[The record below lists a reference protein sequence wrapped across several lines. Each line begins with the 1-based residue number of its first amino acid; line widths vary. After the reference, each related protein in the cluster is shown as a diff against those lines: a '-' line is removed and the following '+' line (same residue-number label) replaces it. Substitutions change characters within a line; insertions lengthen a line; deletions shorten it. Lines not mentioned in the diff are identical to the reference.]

1 MKNMKKFFKSTLAF
15 VCALAMIATSFGI
28 SPAITAFAEDVGGN
42 VGIRYDTGEKAF
54 NTETAPE
61 GAIIVDSTYD
71 RTILGEDGKEPRYV
85 VSAENTGG
93 NVDIQYRYYDT
104 GEKAF
109 KTGTVPADAK
119 IVDSTYTKTD
129 WGDEDGKETW
139 YVVKG
144 EVNLLYIYAMGKLN
158 IVLCDNAK
166 LTVEQGMVML
176 INGSSINI
184 YAQSDGA
191 DMGEMIATGLES
203 KRPAI
208 GTGDDG
214 RVNGRTCTTNIHGG
228 KITATG
234 ARSTAGIGGD
244 FDSRVGIINIYGG
257 EIKAQG
263 GERAAAIG
271 GGYAAA
277 SDGINIYGGK
287 ITAIGGEEGAGIGG
301 GSENDLEGGP
311 IKIFG
316 GQITAKGGHS
326 IRSIESQPVAIGN
339 GAGVNPRNFSVFL
352 SWTDDQNDYID
363 ANRYIH
369 PNNIGEGKCSIEIDS
384 AHPFK
389 FADTGE
395 YVTLENIKNGGKIV
409 PAEAAICSVTFE
421 TGEGATKVAPQGIN
435 KGDRIKPTVT
445 PVRKGYRFAGW
456 QKDGSPFDIS
466 TPILDDTTLTAIWN
480 SLPDT
485 EYQGEGDVTVELAG
499 SEYYPLEPGHT
510 VLDGGTW
517 VVVDDDTSFHERI
530 TIKGDVNI
538 ILADGKT
545 LTANKGIAVTSK
557 DRSNFSV
564 YAQNQGTGTLKAF
577 PDENV
582 FSAGI
587 GGDEG
592 KRSCGTINIYGGRIQ
607 ASGSDLGAAI
617 GGSAFG
623 NGGTI
628 GIYGGQVDV
637 QGSRNYGEA
646 IGFSYAGGVEPHNA
660 DIKLSWTRESDYIR
674 LYPAPGGQPARYKG
688 NVTFLKK
695 FLLDGTDTRAFWKSA
710 DNNNIDNRKIVPKT
724 KMLWSDIQEKL
735 DVGGSI
741 KLISNV
747 SAKSGDIALVV
758 PEGKN
763 ATIDLN
769 GYTISCQSN
778 LTGDVKDAVFVENNA
793 ALTITDESKK
803 GSITGKNGHI
813 KNHGT
818 LTLDNVTISGIEGD
832 EAIKND
838 GTLSLKNVS
847 ITGNHGG
854 VSVGDKGVLKLSD
867 KVVIKD
873 NTKGSHSKNVVG
885 NLNRKISFENPLTS
899 DSRIGLEDMEA
910 ILTNGAKGKAVPEN
924 FVSDTGN
931 RYIYWTEDGRE
942 IKISA
947 QAQKYNIT
955 IGSVT
960 GNGTV
965 TAEIEG
971 TAGSVSKASKGAKVT
986 LKVKPEAGWWL
997 NSLSVKNGETP
1008 IVLDAD
1014 NSFTMPNGD
1023 VTVTAIFEQV
1033 KNAPFTAPTAKT
1045 NLAYTGSEQEL
1056 INAGSVETSTGEL
1069 RYSLSENGEYKAE
1082 IPKAKNA
1089 GSYEVHY
1096 KVVGTNPKYVYNN
1109 AKGKVTVSIA
1119 KANQRVLAIK
1129 DVTGKK
1135 FGDGEF
1141 SLETIGGSG
1150 TGEVNYSV
1158 PANNGILEINGNT
1171 VKIIGVGSVKVTAVK
1186 ASDSNY
1192 NKMSAERTVTIAK
1205 GTAPEIIFPTASNL
1219 TYGQKL
1225 SESTFSGGSI
1235 QYGSFAWKDGN
1246 VIPAV
1251 DNAGY
1256 EVVFTPNAHL
1266 LKNYEEV
1273 SEDNK
1278 KSNIS
1283 ITVAKANPTI
1293 NLMVKVSENAGNK
1306 ILTLSANVD
1315 GVIGADKPRGSIKFL
1330 HKDGGGN
1337 FVEIHTGVL
1346 AEGKISYK
1354 WENVVAKEYEI
1365 KAEYAGD
1372 SNYNTIES
1380 DIKNIDTR
1388 KKNQSE
1394 ILFTDISVKTYGD
1407 KDFELKITGGSG
1419 NGAVSY
1425 SVPVNNGVLE
1435 ISGNIAKI
1443 IGAGTVVVK
1452 VTKAADDEY
1461 NEESK
1466 NISVTVAKKKLTVK
1480 ADDKLNLVKGSAM
1493 PQFTYNKEEVDSKLV
1508 NGDVFVNPDFAT
1520 SISDTNTV
1528 GEYDITVSGGML
1540 TNSAGADVKN
1550 NYEVIYKKGRLTIVN
1565 AVYEVKVVN
1574 GTGGGNYGKG
1584 QTVNI
1589 KANDKSNYTFTGWT
1603 SSDGIVFANASEKE
1617 TSFVMPAKNITVTAN
1632 YSANSSGGSS
1642 GGGSSGGSGGSSG
1655 GGSSSGSS
1663 ENTAPSYVK
1672 NVNIDKHDKIA
1683 DKKVKFIDVKDSDYF
1698 AKAVEWAIE
1707 KEITKGTSDALFSP
1721 EAPCTRA
1728 QIVTFLW
1735 RAAGKPEVKK
1745 TDNSFSDVKAD
1756 RYYSKAVLWA
1766 LQQGIVKGT
1775 GANEFSPEA
1784 ICTRA
1789 QTVAILY
1796 RYAKSPAVSDG
1807 KNFADVNEGTYY
1819 SNAVNWAFEK
1829 RITSG
1834 TDVNLFS
1841 PDAIC
1846 NRAQIITFLYRYM
1859 GR

>member
-1 MKNMKKFFKSTLAF
+1 MKNRKRFLKSTLAF
-15 VCALAMIATSFGI
+15 VCTLAMIFTSI
-28 SPAITAFAEDVGGN
+28 ELNPVIESFAEV
-42 VGIRYDTGEKAF
+42 
-54 NTETAPE
+54 
-61 GAIIVDSTYD
+61 
-71 RTILGEDGKEPRYV
+71 
-85 VSAENTGG
+85 TGG
-93 NVDIQYRYYDT
+93 NGDIQYLNNGIGENIFQTGTVSEEDSVVNSTYERSGRGENGEESCFVESTVVRGDIQYRYYDT

-109 KTGTVPADAK
+109 KTGTVPEGAI
-119 IVDSTYTKTD
+119 IVDSTYDRTI

-144 EVNLLYIYAMGKLN
+144 EVNLLYIYANGKLN
-158 IVLCDNAK
+158 LVLCDNAK
-166 LTVEQGMVML
+166 LTVENGMVMPS
-176 INGSSINI
+176 NGSSINI

-191 DMGEMIATGLES
+191 DMGEIISTGLES

-208 GTGDDG
+208 GIGDDG
-214 RVNGRTCTTNIHGG
+214 NVDGTTCTTNIHGG

-244 FDSRVGIINIYGG
+244 SYSRVGIINIYGG
-257 EIKAQG
+257 EINAQG
-263 GERAAAIG
+263 GKGAAAIG
-271 GGYAAA
+271 GGRVAA

-287 ITAIGGEEGAGIGG
+287 ITATGGEDGAGIGG
-301 GSENDLEGGP
+301 GLENDLDGGP
-311 IKIFG
+311 IKIYG

-326 IRSIESQPVAIGN
+326 IRNIESQPVAIGN
-339 GAGVNPRNFSVFL
+339 GAGVNPGNFSIFL

-369 PNNIGEGKCSIEIDS
+369 PNNIGEGKSSIEIDS
-384 AHPFK
+384 THPFK

-409 PAEAAICSVTFE
+409 PADAAICSVTFE
-421 TGEGATKVAPQGIN
+421 TGDGATEVAPQGIN
-435 KGDRIKPTVT
+435 KGGKIKPTVT

-456 QKDGSPFDIS
+456 QKDGLPFDIS
-466 TPILDDTTLTAIWN
+466 TAILDDTTLTAIWN

-538 ILADGKT
+538 ILTDGKT

-557 DRSNFSV
+557 DHSKFSV
-564 YAQNQGTGTLKAF
+564 YAQNQGTGALKAF
-577 PDENV
+577 PDETV
-582 FSAGI
+582 YSAGI

-660 DIKLSWTRESDYIR
+660 DITLSWTRESDYIR

-688 NVTFLKK
+688 NVTFSKK
-695 FLLDGTDTRAFWKSA
+695 FLLDGTNTRAFWKSA
-710 DNNNIDNRKIVPKT
+710 NNNIDNRKIVPKT

-741 KLISNV
+741 KLTSNV

-769 GYTISCQSN
+769 GYTISCQFD

-793 ALTITDESKK
+793 ALTITGESKK

-813 KNHGT
+813 ENHGT
-818 LTLDNVTISGIEGD
+818 LILDNVTISGIEGD

-873 NTKGSHSKNVVG
+873 NTKGSHSKNIVG
-885 NLNRKISFENPLTS
+885 NLNRKISFENPLTI

-947 QAQKYNIT
+947 QAPKYNII

-971 TAGSVSKASKGAKVT
+971 TPGSVSKASKGAKVT
-986 LKVKPEAGWWL
+986 LKVKPEAGWRL

-1008 IVLDAD
+1008 IAIAAD
-1014 NSFTMPNGD
+1014 NSFIMPIGD

-1033 KNAPFTAPTAKT
+1033 KNAPFTAPTVKT
-1045 NLAYTGSEQEL
+1045 NLVYTGELQEL
-1056 INAGSVETSTGEL
+1056 INAGSVASNIGEMQ
-1069 RYSLSENGEYKAE
+1069 YSLKETEGYSTT
-1082 IPKAKNA
+1082 IPTAKDV
-1089 GSYEVHY
+1089 GSYKVYY
-1096 KVVGTNPKYVYNN
+1096 KVVGTNANYDYSN
-1109 AKGKVTVSIA
+1109 AKGKVEVLIHEVYEVTVT
-1119 KANQRVLAIK
+1119 
-1129 DVTGKK
+1129 DGTGTGKYRE
-1135 FGDGEF
+1135 GQ
-1141 SLETIGGSG
+1141 
-1150 TGEVNYSV
+1150 
-1158 PANNGILEINGNT
+1158 
-1171 VKIIGVGSVKVTAVK
+1171 
-1186 ASDSNY
+1186 
-1192 NKMSAERTVTIAK
+1192 TVTI
-1205 GTAPEIIFPTASNL
+1205 
-1219 TYGQKL
+1219 
-1225 SESTFSGGSI
+1225 
-1235 QYGSFAWKDGN
+1235 
-1246 VIPAV
+1246 
-1251 DNAGY
+1251 
-1256 EVVFTPNAHL
+1256 
-1266 LKNYEEV
+1266 
-1273 SEDNK
+1273 
-1278 KSNIS
+1278 
-1283 ITVAKANPTI
+1283 KANE
-1293 NLMVKVSENAGNK
+1293 K
-1306 ILTLSANVD
+1306 
-1315 GVIGADKPRGSIKFL
+1315 
-1330 HKDGGGN
+1330 
-1337 FVEIHTGVL
+1337 
-1346 AEGKISYK
+1346 
-1354 WENVVAKEYEI
+1354 
-1365 KAEYAGD
+1365 
-1372 SNYNTIES
+1372 
-1380 DIKNIDTR
+1380 
-1388 KKNQSE
+1388 
-1394 ILFTDISVKTYGD
+1394 
-1407 KDFELKITGGSG
+1407 SG
-1419 NGAVSY
+1419 
-1425 SVPVNNGVLE
+1425 
-1435 ISGNIAKI
+1435 
-1443 IGAGTVVVK
+1443 
-1452 VTKAADDEY
+1452 
-1461 NEESK
+1461 
-1466 NISVTVAKKKLTVK
+1466 
-1480 ADDKLNLVKGSAM
+1480 
-1493 PQFTYNKEEVDSKLV
+1493 
-1508 NGDVFVNPDFAT
+1508 
-1520 SISDTNTV
+1520 
-1528 GEYDITVSGGML
+1528 
-1540 TNSAGADVKN
+1540 
-1550 NYEVIYKKGRLTIVN
+1550 
-1565 AVYEVKVVN
+1565 
-1574 GTGGGNYGKG
+1574 
-1584 QTVNI
+1584 
-1589 KANDKSNYTFTGWT
+1589 YTFTKWT
-1603 SSDGIVFANASEKE
+1603 SDDGVAFDNAYAKE
-1617 TSFVMPAKNITVTAN
+1617 TSFTMPAKAVTVTAN
-1632 YSANSSGGSS
+1632 YSKNSGGGSS
-1642 GGGSSGGSGGSSG
+1642 GGGSGGSGGSSG
-1655 GGSSSGSS
+1655 KTTPSDVNHI
-1663 ENTAPSYVK
+1663 NT
-1672 NVNIDKHDKIA
+1672 DKHDKIVYN
-1683 DKKVKFIDVKDSDYF
+1683 KVKFIDVKDSDYF
-1698 AKAVEWAIE
+1698 AKAVEWAVE
-1707 KEITKGTSDALFSP
+1707 QEIAKGTSDTLFSP
-1721 EAPCTRA
+1721 QAPCTRA

-1735 RAAGKPEVKK
+1735 RAAGKPEVKE
-1745 TDNSFSDVKAD
+1745 TDKSFSDVKEGE
-1756 RYYSKAVLWA
+1756 YYSKALRWA

-1789 QTVAILY
+1789 QTAAILY
-1796 RYAKSPAVSDG
+1796 RYAKSPAVNS
-1807 KNFADVNEGTYY
+1807 KHNFVDVNEGTYY
-1819 SNAVNWAFEK
+1819 SDAVKWAFENG
-1829 RITSG
+1829 ITSG

>member
-1 MKNMKKFFKSTLAF
+1 MKNRRKLLKSTLAF
-15 VCALAMIATSFGI
+15 VCTLAMILSSI
-28 SPAITAFAEDVGGN
+28 EMSPVIASFAEGTGDIQYLNNG
-42 VGIRYDTGEKAF
+42 TGENVF
-54 NTETAPE
+54 QIGTVSEEDTV
-61 GAIIVDSTYD
+61 VDSTYE
-71 RTILGEDGKEPRYV
+71 RSGCGKNGEEICFEE
-85 VSAENTGG
+85 SAIGRG
-93 NVDIQYRYYDT
+93 DIQYRYYDT
-104 GEKAF
+104 AEKTF
-109 KTGTVPADAK
+109 KTGTVPTEAK
-119 IVDSTYTKTD
+119 TVDSTYTKTD

-144 EVNLLYIYAMGKLN
+144 TVNLQYIYAMGKLN
-158 IVLCDNAK
+158 IVLCDHAK
-166 LTVEQGMVML
+166 LIVDQGMVML
-176 INGSSINI
+176 INASSINI

-369 PNNIGEGKCSIEIDS
+369 PNNIGEGKCSVEIDS

-421 TGEGATKVAPQGIN
+421 TGEGATKISPQGIN
-435 KGDRIKPTVT
+435 KGGKIKPTVT

-466 TPILDDTTLTAIWN
+466 TAILDDTTLTAMWN

-499 SEYYPLEPGHT
+499 TDYYPLESGHT

-517 VVVDDDTSFHERI
+517 VVMDEDTIFHERI

-538 ILADGKT
+538 ILADGKN

-557 DRSNFSV
+557 DHSNLSV
-564 YAQNQGTGTLKAF
+564 YGQNQGTGTLKAF

-637 QGSRNYGEA
+637 QGSRDYGEA

-660 DIKLSWTRESDYIR
+660 DIKLSWTRESDYIK
-674 LYPAPGGQPARYKG
+674 LYPAPDGQPARYKG
-688 NVTFLKK
+688 NVTFSKK
-695 FLLDGTDTRAFWKSA
+695 FLLDGTDTRAIWKSVN
-710 DNNNIDNRKIVPKT
+710 NNNIDNRKIIPKT
-724 KMLWSDIQEKL
+724 KMIWSDIQEKL
-735 DVGGSI
+735 DVGESI
-741 KLISNV
+741 KLINNV

-763 ATIDLN
+763 STIDLN
-769 GYTISCQSN
+769 GYTISCQDN
-778 LTGDVKDAVFVENNA
+778 LTGDVKDAIFVENNA
-793 ALTITDESKK
+793 SLKIIGESKK
-803 GSITGKNGHI
+803 GSITGKNAHI

-854 VSVGDKGVLKLSD
+854 VSVGDNGVLKLSD
-867 KVVIKD
+867 KVVISN
-873 NTKGSHSKNVVG
+873 NTKNDSACNVYGNIDKN
-885 NLNRKISFENPLTS
+885 ISFENPLTS
-899 DSRIGLEDMEA
+899 DSCIGLPDAEA
-910 ILTNGAKGKAVPEN
+910 VITKGAKGKSVPEN

-931 RYIYWTEDGRE
+931 RYIYWTDDKEE

-947 QAQKYNIT
+947 EAPKYHIT
-955 IGSVT
+955 IGNIT
-960 GNGTV
+960 GRGKV
-965 TAEIEG
+965 TAEIDG
-971 TAGSVSKASKGAKVT
+971 TEENVSKATANTKII
-986 LKVKPEAGWWL
+986 LKVSADAGWWPD
-997 NSLSVKNGETP
+997 SLSVKKGETP
-1008 IVLDAD
+1008 IAIAAD
-1014 NSFTMPNGD
+1014 NSFIMPNGD
-1023 VTVTAIFEQV
+1023 VTVTAIFEKV
-1033 KNAPFTAPTAKT
+1033 KYAPFTAPTAKT
-1045 NLAYTGSEQEL
+1045 NLVYTGSEQEL
-1056 INAGSVETSTGEL
+1056 INEGAVDAAVGEIQ
-1069 RYSLSENGEYKAE
+1069 YSLKESEGYSTT
-1082 IPKAKNA
+1082 IPKAKNV
-1089 GSYEVHY
+1089 GSYKVYY
-1096 KVVGTNPKYVYNN
+1096 KVVGTNANYDYSK
-1109 AKGKVTVSIA
+1109 AIGKVEVSIH
-1119 KANQRVLAIK
+1119 
-1129 DVTGKK
+1129 
-1135 FGDGEF
+1135 E
-1141 SLETIGGSG
+1141 
-1150 TGEVNYSV
+1150 
-1158 PANNGILEINGNT
+1158 
-1171 VKIIGVGSVKVTAVK
+1171 
-1186 ASDSNY
+1186 
-1192 NKMSAERTVTIAK
+1192 
-1205 GTAPEIIFPTASNL
+1205 
-1219 TYGQKL
+1219 
-1225 SESTFSGGSI
+1225 
-1235 QYGSFAWKDGN
+1235 
-1246 VIPAV
+1246 
-1251 DNAGY
+1251 
-1256 EVVFTPNAHL
+1256 
-1266 LKNYEEV
+1266 
-1273 SEDNK
+1273 
-1278 KSNIS
+1278 
-1283 ITVAKANPTI
+1283 
-1293 NLMVKVSENAGNK
+1293 
-1306 ILTLSANVD
+1306 
-1315 GVIGADKPRGSIKFL
+1315 
-1330 HKDGGGN
+1330 
-1337 FVEIHTGVL
+1337 
-1346 AEGKISYK
+1346 
-1354 WENVVAKEYEI
+1354 
-1365 KAEYAGD
+1365 
-1372 SNYNTIES
+1372 
-1380 DIKNIDTR
+1380 
-1388 KKNQSE
+1388 
-1394 ILFTDISVKTYGD
+1394 
-1407 KDFELKITGGSG
+1407 
-1419 NGAVSY
+1419 
-1425 SVPVNNGVLE
+1425 
-1435 ISGNIAKI
+1435 
-1443 IGAGTVVVK
+1443 
-1452 VTKAADDEY
+1452 
-1461 NEESK
+1461 
-1466 NISVTVAKKKLTVK
+1466 
-1480 ADDKLNLVKGSAM
+1480 
-1493 PQFTYNKEEVDSKLV
+1493 
-1508 NGDVFVNPDFAT
+1508 
-1520 SISDTNTV
+1520 
-1528 GEYDITVSGGML
+1528 
-1540 TNSAGADVKN
+1540 
-1550 NYEVIYKKGRLTIVN
+1550 
-1565 AVYEVKVVN
+1565 VYEVKVVD
-1574 GTGGGNYGKG
+1574 GTGTGKYRKG
-1584 QTVNI
+1584 QTVSI
-1589 KANDKSNYTFTGWT
+1589 KANEKAGYTFTKWT
-1603 SSDGIVFANASEKE
+1603 GDDGVVFDNASAKE
-1617 TSFVMPAKNITVTAN
+1617 TSFVMPAKAVKVTAN
-1632 YSANSSGGSS
+1632 YRSNSSGGSS
-1642 GGGSSGGSGGSSG
+1642 GGGSGGSGGSSG
-1655 GGSSSGSS
+1655 KTTPSDVNHI
-1663 ENTAPSYVK
+1663 NT
-1672 NVNIDKHDKIA
+1672 DKHDKIVYN
-1683 DKKVKFIDVKDSDYF
+1683 KVKFIDVKDSDYF
-1698 AKAVEWAIE
+1698 AKAVEWAVE
-1707 KEITKGTSDALFSP
+1707 QEIAKGTSDTLFSP
-1721 EAPCTRA
+1721 QAPCTRA

-1735 RAAGKPEVKK
+1735 RAAGKPEVKE
-1745 TDNSFSDVKAD
+1745 TDKSFSDVKEGE
-1756 RYYSKAVLWA
+1756 YYSKALRWA

-1789 QTVAILY
+1789 QTAAILY
-1796 RYAKSPAVSDG
+1796 RYAKLPAVNS
-1807 KNFADVNEGTYY
+1807 KHNFVDVNEGTYY
-1819 SNAVNWAFEK
+1819 SDAVKWAFENG
-1829 RITSG
+1829 ITSG

-1846 NRAQIITFLYRYM
+1846 NRAQIITFLYRYL

>member
-1 MKNMKKFFKSTLAF
+1 MKNRRKLLKSILAF
-15 VCALAMIATSFGI
+15 VCTLAMILSSI
-28 SPAITAFAEDVGGN
+28 EMSPVIASFAEGTGDIQYLNNG
-42 VGIRYDTGEKAF
+42 TGENVFQIGTVSEEDAV
-54 NTETAPE
+54 
-61 GAIIVDSTYD
+61 VDSTYE
-71 RTILGEDGKEPRYV
+71 RSGCGENGEQICFEESTVGR
-85 VSAENTGG
+85 G
-93 NVDIQYRYYDT
+93 NIPYRYYDT
-104 GEKAF
+104 AEKTF
-109 KTGTVPADAK
+109 KTGTVPSDAK

-144 EVNLLYIYAMGKLN
+144 TVNLQYIYAMGKLN
-158 IVLCDNAK
+158 IVLCDHAK
-166 LTVEQGMVML
+166 LIVDQGMVML

-184 YAQSDGA
+184 YAQSDSD

-287 ITAIGGEEGAGIGG
+287 ITATGGEEGAGIGG
-301 GSENDLEGGP
+301 GSENDLDGGP

-339 GAGVNPRNFSVFL
+339 GAGVNPRNFSIFL

-369 PNNIGEGKCSIEIDS
+369 PNNIGEGKCSVEIDS
-384 AHPFK
+384 SHPFK

-421 TGEGATKVAPQGIN
+421 TGEGATKISPQGIN
-435 KGDRIKPTVT
+435 KGGKIKPTVT

-466 TPILDDTTLTAIWN
+466 TAILDDTTLTAMWN

-499 SEYYPLEPGHT
+499 TDYYPLESGHT

-517 VVVDDDTSFHERI
+517 VVMDEDTIFHERI

-538 ILADGKT
+538 ILADGKN

-557 DRSNFSV
+557 DHSNLSV
-564 YAQNQGTGTLKAF
+564 YGQNQGTGTLKAF

-592 KRSCGTINIYGGRIQ
+592 KRNCGTINIYGGRIQ

-674 LYPAPGGQPARYKG
+674 LYPAPDGQPARYKG
-688 NVTFLKK
+688 NVTFSKK
-695 FLLDGTDTRAFWKSA
+695 FLLDGTDSRAFWKSA

-741 KLISNV
+741 KLINNV

-763 ATIDLN
+763 STIDLN
-769 GYTISCQSN
+769 GYTISCQDN
-778 LTGDVKDAVFVENNA
+778 LTGDVKDAIFVENNA
-793 ALTITDESKK
+793 ALTITGESKK
-803 GSITGKNGHI
+803 GSITGKNAHI

-867 KVVIKD
+867 KVIVKD
-873 NTKGSHSKNVVG
+873 NTKGSASKNVVG
-885 NLNRKISFENPLTS
+885 NLNRKISFKNPLTS
-899 DSRIGLEDMEA
+899 ESYIGLPDIEA
-910 ILTNGAKGKAVPEN
+910 VITNGAKGKAVPEN

-931 RYIYWTEDGRE
+931 RYIYWTDDKEE
-942 IKISA
+942 IKISKEA
-947 QAQKYNIT
+947 PKYNIT
-955 IGSVT
+955 IGSIT
-960 GNGTV
+960 GRGKV
-965 TAEIEG
+965 TAEIDG
-971 TAGSVSKASKGAKVT
+971 MAGSVSKATENTKII
-986 LKVKPEAGWWL
+986 LKVSADEGWRL
-997 NSLSVKNGETP
+997 NSLSVKKGETP
-1008 IVLDAD
+1008 IAIEAD
-1014 NSFTMPNGD
+1014 NSFVMPIGD
-1023 VTVTAIFEQV
+1023 VTVTAIFEKV
-1033 KNAPFTAPTAKT
+1033 KHAPFTAPTAKT
-1045 NLAYTGSEQEL
+1045 NLVYTGSEQEL
-1056 INAGSVETSTGEL
+1056 INEGAVDAAVGEIQ
-1069 RYSLSENGEYKAE
+1069 YSLKESEGYSTT
-1082 IPKAKNA
+1082 IPKAKNV
-1089 GSYEVHY
+1089 GSYKVYY
-1096 KVVGTNPKYVYNN
+1096 KVVGTNANYDYSK
-1109 AKGKVTVSIA
+1109 AMGKVEVSIH
-1119 KANQRVLAIK
+1119 
-1129 DVTGKK
+1129 
-1135 FGDGEF
+1135 E
-1141 SLETIGGSG
+1141 
-1150 TGEVNYSV
+1150 
-1158 PANNGILEINGNT
+1158 
-1171 VKIIGVGSVKVTAVK
+1171 
-1186 ASDSNY
+1186 
-1192 NKMSAERTVTIAK
+1192 
-1205 GTAPEIIFPTASNL
+1205 
-1219 TYGQKL
+1219 
-1225 SESTFSGGSI
+1225 
-1235 QYGSFAWKDGN
+1235 
-1246 VIPAV
+1246 
-1251 DNAGY
+1251 
-1256 EVVFTPNAHL
+1256 
-1266 LKNYEEV
+1266 
-1273 SEDNK
+1273 
-1278 KSNIS
+1278 
-1283 ITVAKANPTI
+1283 
-1293 NLMVKVSENAGNK
+1293 
-1306 ILTLSANVD
+1306 
-1315 GVIGADKPRGSIKFL
+1315 
-1330 HKDGGGN
+1330 
-1337 FVEIHTGVL
+1337 
-1346 AEGKISYK
+1346 
-1354 WENVVAKEYEI
+1354 
-1365 KAEYAGD
+1365 
-1372 SNYNTIES
+1372 
-1380 DIKNIDTR
+1380 
-1388 KKNQSE
+1388 
-1394 ILFTDISVKTYGD
+1394 
-1407 KDFELKITGGSG
+1407 
-1419 NGAVSY
+1419 
-1425 SVPVNNGVLE
+1425 
-1435 ISGNIAKI
+1435 
-1443 IGAGTVVVK
+1443 
-1452 VTKAADDEY
+1452 
-1461 NEESK
+1461 
-1466 NISVTVAKKKLTVK
+1466 
-1480 ADDKLNLVKGSAM
+1480 
-1493 PQFTYNKEEVDSKLV
+1493 
-1508 NGDVFVNPDFAT
+1508 
-1520 SISDTNTV
+1520 
-1528 GEYDITVSGGML
+1528 
-1540 TNSAGADVKN
+1540 
-1550 NYEVIYKKGRLTIVN
+1550 
-1565 AVYEVKVVN
+1565 VYEVKVVD
-1574 GTGGGNYGKG
+1574 GTGTGKYRKG
-1584 QTVNI
+1584 QTVSI
-1589 KANDKSNYTFTGWT
+1589 KANEKAGYTFTKWT
-1603 SSDGIVFANASEKE
+1603 SDDGVVFDNAYAKE
-1617 TSFVMPAKNITVTAN
+1617 TSFVMPAKAVKVTAN
-1632 YSANSSGGSS
+1632 YRSNSSGGSS
-1642 GGGSSGGSGGSSG
+1642 GGGSGGSGGSSG
-1655 GGSSSGSS
+1655 KTTPSDVNHI
-1663 ENTAPSYVK
+1663 NT
-1672 NVNIDKHDKIA
+1672 DKHDKIVYN
-1683 DKKVKFIDVKDSDYF
+1683 KVKFIDVKDSDYF
-1698 AKAVEWAIE
+1698 VKAVEWAVE
-1707 KEITKGTSDALFSP
+1707 QEIAKGTSDTLFSP
-1721 EAPCTRA
+1721 QAPCTRA

-1735 RAAGKPEVKK
+1735 RAAGKPEVKEMDK
-1745 TDNSFSDVKAD
+1745 SFSDVKEGE
-1756 RYYSKAVLWA
+1756 YYSKALRWA

-1775 GANEFSPEA
+1775 GANEFNPEA

-1789 QTVAILY
+1789 QTAAILY
-1796 RYAKSPAVSDG
+1796 RYAKSPAVNS
-1807 KNFADVNEGTYY
+1807 KHNFVDVNEGTYY
-1819 SNAVNWAFEK
+1819 SDAVKWAFENG
-1829 RITSG
+1829 ITSG

-1846 NRAQIITFLYRYM
+1846 NRAQIITFLYRYL